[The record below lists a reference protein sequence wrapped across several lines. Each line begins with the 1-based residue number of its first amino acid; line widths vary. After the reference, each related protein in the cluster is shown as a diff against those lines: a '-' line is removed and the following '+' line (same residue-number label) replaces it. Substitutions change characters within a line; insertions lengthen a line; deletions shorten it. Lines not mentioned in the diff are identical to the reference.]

1 MGWDWVECII
11 HMSSYKRVL
20 TKYIHKTIF
29 GTSFDSF
36 IIFKY
41 LTEVSDVFIFNAFW
55 LGIWYVCV

>member
-41 LTEVSDVFIFNAFW
+41 LTEVSDVFIFNAF
-55 LGIWYVCV
+55 